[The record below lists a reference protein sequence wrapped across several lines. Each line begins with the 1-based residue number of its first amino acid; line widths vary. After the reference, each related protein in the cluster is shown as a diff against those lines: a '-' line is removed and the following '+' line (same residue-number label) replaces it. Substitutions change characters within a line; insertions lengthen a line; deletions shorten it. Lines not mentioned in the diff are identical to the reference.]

1 MGRRSEWRRWA
12 SYGHCLGENLRVLR
26 TMRGLS
32 QDRLAELSG
41 LSRNQISNIERNEN
55 TSTRSTDPVLS
66 TVYKLAR
73 ALHVPP
79 VALLPAGDRFVEDIC
94 PAEGLGV
101 DIVWPA
107 RPEDTMAFDVHHLY
121 SARPGDRP
129 GFDPTR
135 ALELD
140 APVPGSRGHSA
151 GELPPQ
157 DVSAAG
163 EDPDADDHDGRA
175 GDPAEEGQ

>member
-1 MGRRSEWRRWA
+1 MGRRSELGHWA
-12 SYGHCLGENLRVLR
+12 SYGHCLGENLRQLR

-55 TSTRSTDPVLS
+55 TSTHSADPVLS

-94 PAEGLGV
+94 TSEGLGI
-101 DIVWPA
+101 DIVWPGRA
-107 RPEDTMAFDVHHLY
+107 EDTMAFDVGYLY
-121 SARPGDRP
+121 AARPGDE
-129 GFDPTR
+129 PTFNPATAR
-135 ALELD
+135 ELE
-140 APVPGSRGHSA
+140 APPRGQ
-151 GELPPQ
+151 LPP
-157 DVSAAG
+157 AR
-163 EDPDADDHDGRA
+163 EA
-175 GDPAEEGQ
+175 GDPATDPAPGAPDEGG